1 MRIEEFDYNLPKS
14 LIAQYPSPQR
24 GESRLMALSRT
35 QGTIEHRN
43 FGDIPDY
50 LRSGDLL
57 VMNNTRVLPARLIG
71 NKETGGKVEILLIPS
86 WNGANPVRN
95 SSGALNPALRGG
107 APYGAEPGIILKS
120 NPAKGGTEEQG
131 GIISNGAK
139 GKWEVLIRNS
149 GKVKSGTRIQ
159 FGQETYGEVKEVKAG
174 RGKITFPEGR
184 PIENLLRNFGHIPL
198 PPYIKRE
205 DEPLDRDRY
214 QTVIAEKDGSI
225 AAPTAGLH
233 FTESMIQTLKE
244 NGVGVAFIT
253 LHIGPGT
260 FTPVKTEEVEEH
272 PMEKEWVEI
281 TEEVAGEINQ
291 AKERGGRV
299 IAVGTTTTRALESF
313 SEREGRIKPGRGHAS
328 LFIRP
333 PYPFRVID
341 GLVTNFHLPKS
352 TLIMLVSAFAGRD
365 LILTAYQEAVKKGYR
380 FYSYGDA
387 MLIL

>member
-1 MRIEEFDYNLPKS
+1 MPDMRIEEFDYNLPKS
-14 LIAQYPSPQR
+14 LIAQYPSPRR
-24 GESRLMALSRT
+24 GESRLMVLSRT
-35 QGTIEHRN
+35 RSAIEHRN
-43 FGDIPDY
+43 FGELPEY

-71 NKETGGKVEILLIPS
+71 NKETGGKVEILLVPS
-86 WNGANPVRN
+86 WNGAT
-95 SSGALNPALRGG
+95 G
-107 APYGAEPGIILKS
+107 E
-120 NPAKGGTEEQG
+120 
-131 GIISNGAK
+131 
-139 GKWEVLIRNS
+139 WEVLIRNS
-149 GKVKSGTRIQ
+149 EKVRSGTRIQ
-159 FGQETYGEVKEVKAG
+159 FGQEAYGELKKVKAG
-174 RGKITFPEGR
+174 RGKMTFPEGG
-184 PIENLLRNFGHIPL
+184 PIEDLLRNFGHIPL

-260 FTPVKTEEVEEH
+260 FTPVKAEEVEEH

-281 TEEVAGEINQ
+281 TEETAGEINQ
-291 AKERGGRV
+291 TKERGGRV

-313 SEREGRIKPGRGHAS
+313 SEREGRMKPGRGHVS
-328 LFIRP
+328 LFIHP

-365 LILTAYQEAVKKGYR
+365 FILNAYQEAVKKEYH

>member
-14 LIAQYPSPQR
+14 LIAQYPSPRR
-24 GESRLMALSRT
+24 GESRLMVLGRT
-35 QGTIEHRN
+35 RSAIEHRN
-43 FGDIPDY
+43 FGELPDY

-71 NKETGGKVEILLIPS
+71 NKETGGKVEILLVPS
-86 WNGANPVRN
+86 WNGTNPVRN

-107 APYGAEPGIILKS
+107 TPYGAEPGIILKS
-120 NPAKGGTEEQG
+120 NPAEEQG

-139 GKWEVLIRNS
+139 GEWEVLIRNS
-149 GKVKSGTRIQ
+149 EKVKGGTRIQ
-159 FGQETYGEVKEVKAG
+159 FGQEAYGELKEVNAG
-174 RGKITFPEGR
+174 RGKIAFPEGR
-184 PIENLLRNFGHIPL
+184 QIEDVLRNFGHIPL

-214 QTVIAEKDGSI
+214 QTIIAEKDGSI

-244 NGVGVAFIT
+244 KGVGVALIT

-260 FTPVKTEEVEEH
+260 FTPVKAEEVEKH

-281 TEEVAGEINQ
+281 TEEVAVEINQ

-313 SEREGRIKPGRGHAS
+313 SERGGRMKPGRGHAS
-328 LFIRP
+328 LFIHP

-365 LILTAYQEAVKKGYR
+365 FILNAYQEAVKKEYH